1 MPGLD
6 PAAAAV
12 WIGSLPG
19 GTLRVQS
26 RGVARPATP
35 VCRAFSLAK
44 DYKKFKNAGLLGGQG
59 SQKLASY
66 RMNSLIDALPVAA
79 AGTEISGPEEISTSF
94 GTAEVVR
101 SARAIAPEIWRQT
114 FAGEARDARYYE
126 VIEGTL
132 PEKFDYRY
140 LILRNSGTGQTAV
153 QPFFFIAQGL
163 TDGLPKKFRQMV
175 ARVQRRFPRFLVMRV
190 LMVGCAVGEGQV
202 ACSEPWA
209 VQALHEALR
218 VVARRSRA
226 SVIVFKDY
234 PARHREALSLFS
246 SDGYCRVPSMPA
258 AKVDLDYQDFDDY
271 MQRRLGKVFRKNLRR
286 KFRAS
291 EAIGRPEMTVCED
304 VSEII
309 DEVYPLYKQTL
320 ARADFSFEE
329 LTPEFLARIG
339 REMPDKARFFLW
351 RLDGKII
358 AFNFCLLHEGTLYDM
373 DIGLDYSVAL
383 DLHLYFVTWR
393 DVFNWAIKNGV
404 RTYYTAPLNYDPK
417 LHLRLEL
424 APLDLYVCHTSRLIN
439 PAFRVAMSFLQPVRH
454 HPILSQFPNAHEL

>member
-1 MPGLD
+1 
-6 PAAAAV
+6 
-12 WIGSLPG
+12 
-19 GTLRVQS
+19 
-26 RGVARPATP
+26 
-35 VCRAFSLAK
+35 
-44 DYKKFKNAGLLGGQG
+44 
-59 SQKLASY
+59 
-66 RMNSLIDALPVAA
+66 MNSLTQTLPVAA
-79 AGTEISGPEEISTSF
+79 PDSHESGTNTIPTSF
-94 GTAEVVR
+94 GSAEVAV
-101 SARAIAPEIWRQT
+101 SARDIPPEIWRHT
-114 FAGEARDARYYE
+114 FASEARDARYYE
-126 VIEGTL
+126 VIEETL

-140 LILRNSGTGQTAV
+140 LILRNSATGQTAV
-153 QPFFFIAQGL
+153 QPFFFIAQDL

-175 ARVQRRFPRFLVMRV
+175 ARVQRTFPRFLVMRV

-209 VQALHEALR
+209 IQALHEALR
-218 VVARRSRA
+218 VVARQSRA

-246 SDGYCRVPSMPA
+246 SDGYRRVPSMPG
-258 AKVDLDYQDFDDY
+258 AKVDLSYNDFEDY

-291 EAIGRPEMTVCED
+291 EAIGRPEMTVCND
-304 VSEII
+304 VSDII
-309 DEVYPLYKQTL
+309 GEVYPLYKQTL

-329 LTPEFLARIG
+329 LTPEFLARVG

-358 AFNFCLLHEGTLYDM
+358 AFNFCLLHDGVLYDM

-383 DLHLYFVTWR
+383 DLHLYFVSWR
-393 DVFNWAIKNGV
+393 DVFNWAIQNGV

-424 APLDLYVCHTSRLIN
+424 APLDLYVCHTSALIN
-439 PAFRVAMSFLQPVRH
+439 PAFRLAMGFLQPVRH
-454 HPILSQFPNAHEL
+454 HPILRQFPNAHEL

>member
-1 MPGLD
+1 
-6 PAAAAV
+6 
-12 WIGSLPG
+12 
-19 GTLRVQS
+19 
-26 RGVARPATP
+26 
-35 VCRAFSLAK
+35 
-44 DYKKFKNAGLLGGQG
+44 
-59 SQKLASY
+59 
-66 RMNSLIDALPVAA
+66 MNSLTQTLPVAA
-79 AGTEISGPEEISTSF
+79 PDSRESDTNTVPTSF
-94 GTAEVVR
+94 GPAEVAV
-101 SARAIAPEIWRQT
+101 SAREIPPEIWRHT
-114 FAGEARDARYYE
+114 FASEARDARYYE
-126 VIEGTL
+126 VIEETL

-140 LILRNSGTGQTAV
+140 LILRNSATGQTAV
-153 QPFFFIAQGL
+153 QPFFFIAQDL

-175 ARVQRRFPRFLVMRV
+175 ARVQRTFPRFLVMRV

-218 VVARRSRA
+218 IVARQSRA

-246 SDGYCRVPSMPA
+246 SDGYRRVPSMPG
-258 AKVDLDYQDFDDY
+258 AKVDLSYNDFEDY

-291 EAIGRPEMTVCED
+291 EAIGRPEMTVCND
-304 VSEII
+304 VSDII
-309 DEVYPLYKQTL
+309 GEVYPLYKQTL

-329 LTPEFLARIG
+329 LTPEFLARVG

-358 AFNFCLLHEGTLYDM
+358 AFNFCLLHDGVLYDM

-393 DVFNWAIKNGV
+393 DVFNWAIQNGV

-424 APLDLYVCHTSRLIN
+424 APLDLYVCHTSALIN
-439 PAFRVAMSFLQPVRH
+439 PAFRLAMGFLQPVRH
-454 HPILSQFPNAHEL
+454 HPILRQFPNAHEL

>member
-1 MPGLD
+1 
-6 PAAAAV
+6 
-12 WIGSLPG
+12 
-19 GTLRVQS
+19 
-26 RGVARPATP
+26 
-35 VCRAFSLAK
+35 
-44 DYKKFKNAGLLGGQG
+44 
-59 SQKLASY
+59 
-66 RMNSLIDALPVAA
+66 MNSLIDALPVAA
-79 AGTEISGPEEISTSF
+79 GEPEVSGTGPISTSF
-94 GTAEVVR
+94 GTAEVAE
-101 SARAIAPEIWRQT
+101 SARAIAPEIWRGT

-126 VIEGTL
+126 VIEETL

-140 LILRNSGTGQTAV
+140 LILRNTETGQTAV
-153 QPFFFIAQGL
+153 QPFFFVAQDL
-163 TDGLPKKFRQMV
+163 TDGLPGKIRRTV

-226 SVIVFKDY
+226 SLIVFKDY

-246 SDGYCRVPSMPA
+246 NDGYRRVPSMPA
-258 AKVDLDYQDFDDY
+258 AKVDLDYKDFDDY

-291 EAIGRPEMTVCED
+291 EEIGVPEMTVCED
-304 VSEII
+304 VTGMI
-309 DEVYPLYKQTL
+309 DEIYPLYRQTL

-329 LTPEFLARIG
+329 LTPEFLARVG
-339 REMPDKARFFLW
+339 REMPDKARFFIW
-351 RLDGKII
+351 RLGGKII
-358 AFNFCLLHEGTLYDM
+358 AFNFCLLHEGVLHDM

-393 DVFNWAIKNGV
+393 DVFSWAIKNGV

-424 APLDLYVCHTSRLIN
+424 APLDLYICHTSRLIN
-439 PAFRVAMSFLQPVRH
+439 PAFRIAMSFLQPARH
-454 HPILSQFPNAHEL
+454 HPILREFPNAHEL

>member
-1 MPGLD
+1 MRDCHHGP
-6 PAAAAV
+6 P
-12 WIGSLPG
+12 
-19 GTLRVQS
+19 
-26 RGVARPATP
+26 
-35 VCRAFSLAK
+35 
-44 DYKKFKNAGLLGGQG
+44 

-66 RMNSLIDALPVAA
+66 RMNTLTDALPVAVA
-79 AGTEISGPEEISTSF
+79 EPEVSVPEEILTSF

-101 SARAIAPEIWRQT
+101 SARSIAPEIWART
-114 FAGEARDARYYE
+114 FAGEARDSRYYQ
-126 VIEGTL
+126 VIEETL

-140 LILRNSGTGQTAV
+140 LILRNAETGETAV
-153 QPFFFIAQGL
+153 QPFFFIAQDL
-163 TDGLPKKFRQMV
+163 TDGLPRKVRQMV
-175 ARVQRRFPRFLVMRV
+175 ARAQRTFPRFLVMRV

-218 VVARRSRA
+218 VVARQSRA

-234 PARHREALSLFS
+234 PARHREALSHFS
-246 SDGYCRVPSMPA
+246 NDGYRRVPSMPA
-258 AKVDLDYQDFDDY
+258 AKVDLAYNDFDDY

-286 KFRAS
+286 IFRAS

-304 VSEII
+304 VSAII
-309 DEVYPLYKQTL
+309 DEVYPLYQQTL
-320 ARADFSFEE
+320 SRADFSFEE

-339 REMPDKARFFLW
+339 REMPDKVRFFLW
-351 RLDGKII
+351 RLDGKLI
-358 AFNFCLLHEGTLYDM
+358 AFNFCLLHEGVLYDM

-393 DVFNWAIKNGV
+393 DVFNWAITNGV
-404 RTYYTAPLNYDPK
+404 STYYTAPLNYDPK

-439 PAFRVAMSFLQPVRH
+439 PAFRMAMNFLQPVRH
-454 HPILSQFPNAHEL
+454 HPILRQFPNAHEL